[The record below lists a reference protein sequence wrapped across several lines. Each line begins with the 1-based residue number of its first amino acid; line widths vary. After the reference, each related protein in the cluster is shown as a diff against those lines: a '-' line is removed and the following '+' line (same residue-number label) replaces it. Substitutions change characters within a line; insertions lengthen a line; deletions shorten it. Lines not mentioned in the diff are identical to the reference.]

1 MGNKKNKT
9 TTLRGRK
16 YGNFGAEPHGF
27 LSFSPQIKNILP
39 IEKKNLF
46 KNPLF
51 ATKNAVFRRNVKK
64 IFIFFKNICVFF
76 EISLYLYI
84 RNSRKT

>member
-16 YGNFGAEPHGF
+16 YRNFLGGEPHGF
-27 LSFSPQIKNILP
+27 LSFSPQIKKFLL
-39 IEKKNLF
+39 IEKKILF

-64 IFIFFKNICVFF
+64 ISFSSKIFVFF
-76 EISLYLYI
+76 LKYHYI
-84 RNSRKT
+84 YI

>member
-1 MGNKKNKT
+1 MRQIYNFLPRTEPQKQKNRTNLLYK
-9 TTLRGRK
+9 
-16 YGNFGAEPHGF
+16 
-27 LSFSPQIKNILP
+27 LSFSPQIKKFLL
-39 IEKKNLF
+39 IEKKFLF

-64 IFIFFKNICVFF
+64 ISFSSKIFVFFF

-84 RNSRKT
+84 RNSN

>member
-1 MGNKKNKT
+1 MGI
-9 TTLRGRK
+9 LRG
-16 YGNFGAEPHGF
+16 EPHGF

-64 IFIFFKNICVFF
+64 NSFLQKYLCFF
-76 EISLYLYI
+76 
-84 RNSRKT
+84 